1 MKVVGHNDKRVLPSG
16 PKSINGQIAHAFD
29 ITALN
34 NPHVRFEGGVTRTH
48 FDKWTSAGISDTSAI
63 SAAFGVDREGKNPKD
78 VLVEKMLVETVYGG
92 YANQNRMCF
101 PGEHVIG
108 RSKGRNGVFENKT
121 KLVTRDYALPAAQYD
136 LRVNL
141 STEQDLKSLG
151 EERYDNPIHGWTSRR
166 LKRRRSYTRS
176 GFVWQLDVTEV
187 TTSSS
192 FPGGKPTVEYEIE
205 VELNAES
212 TLKLINETDDE
223 CKNSCRKYAEQLWWM
238 ISNIN
243 PLSDVL
249 DVEDFLENHPN
260 HSAVNMALGQCG
272 ALKKFMDSRRN
283 GGEGNWTPVIGTSN
297 ASSTPR
303 TSLKFP
309 GCMPVNFSRH
319 HIEEVQRSDA
329 SGGYYLSEKT
339 DGVRYFMV
347 FTGETVVLVDRT
359 MTGKRVKPRG
369 GRSEPMEHLL
379 SLIKPGTVFDGEV
392 VMNRHFRRPIF
403 IVFDVLTI
411 SAAQPILHLPFK
423 ERFKH
428 LIKASFRTDDANKD
442 MFDKRLITDRTL
454 NIALPLA
461 RKNFVSRLELDEK
474 LLSHVSVEKGLRSY
488 KNGDT
493 HYHLTDG
500 IIFQPNLPYSC
511 GTDVNLLKWKYL
523 DTVTIDVQIAPP
535 KMDDGEDVL
544 RVEVSGE
551 DGSFV
556 DMTRFIHLPNS
567 ERRRLEADRD
577 DTKARIAE
585 VGFEPTTGEW
595 YYLTMVRTVTG
606 LSLFQSQ

>member
-1 MKVVGHNDKRVLPSG
+1 M
-16 PKSINGQIAHAFD
+16 AHAFD

-34 NPHVRFEGGVTRTH
+34 NKHIRFEGGVTRTH
-48 FDKWTSAGISDTSAI
+48 FGVWTSAGLSESSAI
-63 SAAFGVDREGKNPKD
+63 SAAFGVDREGKIPKQE
-78 VLVEKMLVETVYGG
+78 LVEKTLVETVYGG
-92 YANQNRMCF
+92 YNNQNRMCF

-108 RSKGRNGVFENKT
+108 RSKARNGVFENKS
-121 KLVTRDYALPAAQYD
+121 KLVTRDFALPAAPYD
-136 LRVNL
+136 LRVTL

-151 EERYDNPIHGWTSRR
+151 EERYDNPIPGWTSRR

-192 FPGGKPTVEYEIE
+192 FQDGKSVVEFEIE

-212 TLKLINETDDE
+212 TLKLINETDE
-223 CKNSCRKYAEQLWWM
+223 EQCRKTCKEYAGQLWWM

-260 HSAVNMALGQCG
+260 KNATNLAVGQCG
-272 ALKKFMDSRRN
+272 ALKKFMDSRRD
-283 GGEGNWTPVIGTSN
+283 GGQGNWAPAIGPSKV
-297 ASSTPR
+297 SSTPSQ
-303 TSLKFP
+303 SLKFP

-319 HIEEVQRSDA
+319 HIEEVQRSDS

-359 MTGKRVKPRG
+359 MTGKRVKPRDG
-369 GRSEPMEHLL
+369 KSEPMSHLL
-379 SLIKPGTVFDGEV
+379 PLIKPGTVFDGEV
-392 VMNRHFRRPIF
+392 VMNRKYRRPIF

-411 SAAQPILHLPFK
+411 SDTQPILQLPFQ
-423 ERFKH
+423 ERLKH
-428 LIKASFRTDDANKD
+428 LMKASFRTNNADKD
-442 MFDKRLITDRTL
+442 MFDKRLITDKSL
-454 NIALPLA
+454 NISLPLA
-461 RKNFVSRLELDEK
+461 RKNFVSRMELDEK
-474 LLSHVSVEKGLRSY
+474 LLSHVSVDKGLRSY
-488 KNGDT
+488 KNGD

-523 DTVTIDVQIAPP
+523 DTVTIDVQIVPP
-535 KMDDGEDVL
+535 KFNDDEDVL

-556 DMTRFIHLPNS
+556 DMTRFINLPNS
-567 ERRRLEADRD
+567 ERRRLEADREE
-577 DTKARIAE
+577 TKAKIVE

-595 YYLTMVRTVTG
+595 YYLTMVRTHTHFSL
-606 LSLFQSQ
+606 LSTK